1 MVFVANHDPSVL
13 LISLEDPYFLDI
25 VVALDRLQRD
35 LRNLSPWVQATEVQG
50 NVGLRHVS
58 ISTVKLIG
66 NPFSINKSFYIHLML
81 FLKNNKKTP
90 SSRAAWNRFIAWK
103 LSSNIL
109 KMKSWYVSY
118 LALTVTAQH
127 NLVLPIRS
135 KQRKQQLSDCESL
148 LTSINI
154 NIEFPQVDLTVW
166 GMPKFSV

>member
-1 MVFVANHDPSVL
+1 MW
-13 LISLEDPYFLDI
+13 LIRA
-25 VVALDRLQRD
+25 VVCHWFHLKSMFIGYCSCTTERLKESQVVD
-35 LRNLSPWVQATEVQG
+35 SSSKVQG
-50 NVGLRHVS
+50 NVGLRHIS
-58 ISTVKLIG
+58 ICTVKLIG
-66 NPFSINKSFYIHLML
+66 NPFSKNERFYINLMS
-81 FLKNNKKTP
+81 FFNLKN

-109 KMKSWYVSY
+109 KMKGWYVSY
-118 LALTVTAQH
+118 LALTVTAQN

-154 NIEFPQVDLTVW
+154 NIEFAQVDLTIW